1 MDEPEFDTFFRTTMP
16 MLLGYLIKSSWNLEQ
31 AKDAATEA
39 MIDAYKQWDTI
50 EHPKAWVYKVAA
62 RHLHR
67 IRGRERDHDHADVV
81 QTDPADPDGVA
92 ALDLGEEHRRVM
104 AALRSLPPNQRKVF
118 ALHYDGWKHTEIA
131 DHLGMTE
138 GTVRSHLRHARENL
152 KRRLD
157 ADTATRDEE

>member
-16 MLLGYLIKSSWNLEQ
+16 VLLAFLIKSGGNLEQ
-31 AKDAATEA
+31 AKDAAAEA
-39 MIDAYKQWDTI
+39 MIDAYKQWDAI
-50 EHPKAWVYKVAA
+50 EHPKAWVYKVAV
-62 RHLHR
+62 RHLYR
-67 IRGRERDHDHADVV
+67 IRNRERNREYDDVMQADL
-81 QTDPADPDGVA
+81 ADPGGID
-92 ALDLGEEHRRVM
+92 ALDLSEENRRVM
-104 AALRSLPPNQRKVF
+104 DALRSLPKKQRKVF
-118 ALHYDGWKHTEIA
+118 ALHYDGWKHNEIA